1 MAETNIY
8 INAVAGVSPQET
20 FDTTS
25 FPETIIQHTGNR
37 FNCIEPDYDAL
48 IDAKLIRRMSRI
60 IKMGTAAAIKCLQ
73 QAGVAMPG
81 GIIVGTAY
89 GCLQDTEV
97 FLQRMIEYNEELL
110 TPTAFIQSTH
120 NTVGAQVA
128 LLLQCHNYNNTFVHK
143 GFSFES
149 ALLDA
154 MMLLKENEMNNV
166 LVGAA
171 DEITNSSYGILK
183 RFDLYKTQENQENL
197 YNSNT
202 KGTVAGEGSF
212 FFLLSNQS
220 SEKNIAKLVA
230 TELFHNPGNKEAIE
244 KNIIEFFA
252 ANSLSI
258 NDVDIIITG
267 RNGDKKN
274 DAIYNELDNTVFA
287 KSLVINYKHLC
298 GEYPTSSSFAL
309 WLASVIIKDGKIP
322 EALSNQQQP
331 SPGNIKTILIYNHYM
346 VEHHSLFLITAC

>member
-1 MAETNIY
+1 MEETNIY
-8 INAVAGVSPQET
+8 INAVAGISPQQT
-20 FDTTS
+20 FGNTS

-73 QAGVAMPG
+73 RSGIEMPG

-120 NTVGAQVA
+120 NTVGAQIA
-128 LLLQCHNYNNTFVHK
+128 LLLQCHNYNNTFVHR

-154 MMLLKENEMNNV
+154 TMLLKENEMNNV

-171 DEITNSSYGILK
+171 DEITNSSHDILT
-183 RFDLYKTQENQENL
+183 RFGLYKSQINQEDF
-197 YNSNT
+197 YSSNT
-202 KGTVAGEGSF
+202 KGTVAGEGAF
-212 FFLLSNQS
+212 FFLLSNQP

-230 TELFHNPGNKEAIE
+230 TDFFYNPENNEAIE
-244 KNIIEFFA
+244 NNIVSFLT
-252 ANSLSI
+252 ANALTI
-258 NDVDIIITG
+258 DDIDVVITG

-274 DAIYNELDNTVFA
+274 DSIYNELDATVFA
-287 KSLVINYKHLC
+287 KSRAINYKHLC
-298 GEYPTSSSFAL
+298 GEYPTSASFAL
-309 WLASVIIKDGKIP
+309 WLASIIIKDESVP
-322 EALSNQQQP
+322 NALSVQQQ
-331 SPGNIKTILIYNHYM
+331 SKNIKNILIYNHYLM
-346 VEHHSLFLITAC
+346 EHHSLFLITAC